1 MIEFKR
7 VVLENGLRVLVHE
20 DNSTPVVAVNLLY
33 DVGSRDENSERTGFA
48 HLFEHLMFSGS
59 KNAKEFDTFIQQAG
73 GESNAFTNTDMTN
86 FYATVPAENLET
98 LLWLE
103 SDRMLALNINNKAL
117 NTQRKVVV
125 EEFKETTL
133 DEPYGDV
140 WHHLS
145 DMVYKKHP
153 YRWPVI
159 GLEPRHIEEATLTD
173 VKDFYKK
180 HYTPNNAIIVITGN
194 LEKSGNIELSRN
206 PDSIGTEGVIR
217 KVEKWFGDI
226 PKGDVPS
233 RNLPKEPQQ
242 KKSVRKI
249 VEANVP
255 VEAFYLA
262 FRSPDRLDKAYYAT
276 DLLTDILSSGSSS
289 RFYRRLLKE
298 KRLFSEIDCYL
309 TGSIDPGIILIEGKN
324 TEGVTLEAA
333 EEAIWVEL
341 ETLKQELVSETE
353 LQKLK
358 NKIESQQAFGDAGAL
373 NKAMNLAYFE
383 LIGNANLINEEA
395 GKYNVIT
402 VEDIQK
408 AAQTMFRKENSSV
421 LIYKPKKL

>member
-33 DVGSRDENSERTGFA
+33 DVGSRDENPERTGFA

-159 GLEPRHIEEATLTD
+159 GLEPRHIEEATLID

-180 HYTPNNAIIVITGN
+180 HYTPNNAIIVVTGN
-194 LEKSGNIELSRN
+194 LEKAGN
-206 PDSIGTEGVIR
+206 TEGVIR

-255 VEAFYLA
+255 VEALYLA
-262 FRSPDRLDKAYYAT
+262 FRSPDRLDKEYYAT

-333 EEAIWVEL
+333 EEAIWAEL
-341 ETLKQELVSETE
+341 ETLKHELVSETE

-373 NKAMNLAYFE
+373 NKAMNIAYFE

-402 VEDIQK
+402 AEDIQK
-408 AAQTMFRKENSSV
+408 AAQTMFKKENSSV
-421 LIYKPKKL
+421 LIYKPKKS

>member
-33 DVGSRDENSERTGFA
+33 DVGSRDENPERTGFA

-59 KNAKEFDTFIQQAG
+59 KNAKEFDSFIQQAG

-180 HYTPNNAIIVITGN
+180 HYTPNNAIIVVTGN
-194 LEKSGNIELSRN
+194 LEKAGN
-206 PDSIGTEGVIR
+206 TEGVIR
-217 KVEKWFGDI
+217 KVEKWFGEI

-242 KKSVRKI
+242 KKTIRKI

-255 VEAFYLA
+255 VEALYLA
-262 FRSPDRLDKAYYAT
+262 FRSPDRLDKDYYAT

-333 EEAIWVEL
+333 EEAIWTEL
-341 ETLKQELVSETE
+341 ETLKHELVSETE

-373 NKAMNLAYFE
+373 NKAMNIAYYE

-395 GKYNVIT
+395 KKYNVIT

-408 AAQTMFRKENSSV
+408 AAQKMFRKENSSV
-421 LIYKPKKL
+421 LIYKPKK